1 MTGGYVYRGSSEGLQ
16 GHYFFAD
23 AGSGKIFTLQ
33 RDGDSWVATERTS
46 QIVFDAGLIDIPV
59 SFGEDARGDLYIVD
73 YDGEIFKLTP
83 MVVSADGDDHIEGFG
98 GDDTLLGGAGNDV
111 LSGGTDNDV
120 IYGNQG
126 TDVIYGNLGQD
137 TGYGGQVNDTIYGGQ
152 VNDVVYGNLGND
164 IVYGNLGDDFV
175 FGGQDADRLF
185 GGQGNDTINGN
196 LGNDTLFGNLG
207 ADRFVFGLGSGAEVV
222 MNFNFAEGDRLDVQ
236 AQTHVT
242 STAASGWAL
251 ITLSG
256 SGTIEMVGLTPPQI
270 DDSFFV

>member
-1 MTGGYVYRGSSEGLQ
+1 M
-16 GHYFFAD
+16 
-23 AGSGKIFTLQ
+23 FTL
-33 RDGDSWVATERTS
+33 RVGDDWIATERTS
-46 QIVFDAGLIDIPV
+46 QVVSDAGSINIPV
-59 SFGEDARGDLYIVD
+59 SFGEDARGDLFVVD
-73 YDGEIFKLTP
+73 YDGEVFRLTP
-83 MVVSADGDDHIEGFG
+83 IVVSAGGDQIEGFG
-98 GDDTLLGGAGNDV
+98 GDDTLLGGAGNDS
-111 LSGGTDNDV
+111 LSGGTDNDL

-152 VNDVVYGNLGND
+152 VNDVVYGNFGND
-164 IVYGNLGDDFV
+164 IVYGNFGDDFV

-196 LGNDTLFGNLG
+196 LGNDTLSGNLG
-207 ADRFVFGLGSGAEVV
+207 ADRFVFGLGSGSDVV

-256 SGTIEMVGLTPPQI
+256 SGTIEMVGLTPSQI